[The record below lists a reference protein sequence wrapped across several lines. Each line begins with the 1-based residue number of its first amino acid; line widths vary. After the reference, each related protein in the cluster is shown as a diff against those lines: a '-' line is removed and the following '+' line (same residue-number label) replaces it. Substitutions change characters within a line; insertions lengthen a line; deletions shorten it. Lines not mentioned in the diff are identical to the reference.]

1 MKPLRV
7 LIVDDHGVVLR
18 GLRSVLE
25 QADEIEVVAEGRN
38 GSEAVQLACEHRPDV
53 AVLDVSMP
61 KTDGMEATKLIRERC
76 PEVSVLALTRHDDR
90 AHLNRMLE
98 AGATG
103 YVLKE
108 SPAADLVRAI
118 RTVAAGQTY
127 VDAILAGPVLSRNAR
142 TRGSSPSQDVLS
154 SREEEVLRLIAWGHS
169 NKSIGKKLEISPRT
183 VETYRSRITT
193 KLGVRTRAEMVRYA
207 VTQGWLSSDGSGFPE

>member
-18 GLRSVLE
+18 GLRDVLE
-25 QADEIEVVAEGRN
+25 QADDIEVVAQGRDGN
-38 GSEAVQLACEHRPDV
+38 EAVHLACEHRPDV

-61 KTDGMEATKLIRERC
+61 KTDGMEATKLIRKCC

-90 AHLNRMLE
+90 AHLNRMLQ

-103 YVLKE
+103 YVLKQ

-118 RTVAAGQTY
+118 RTVASGQTY
-127 VDAILAGPVLSRNAR
+127 VDPILAGPVLSRSAR
-142 TRGSSPSQDVLS
+142 TRGASPSVDVLS

-169 NKSIGKKLEISPRT
+169 NKSIGKKLDISPRT

-193 KLGVRTRAEMVRYA
+193 KLGLQTRAEIVRYA
-207 VTQGWLSSDGSGFPE
+207 VTQGWLSSDGSSSPE